1 MPELYVI
8 YTEDRKTKPSEIS
21 LSQEFF
27 DGKKCCLDVKV
38 KMIYDG
44 KEAKEYS
51 WSKSHFY
58 FVDKPCCKYARN
70 CL

>member
-44 KEAKEYS
+44 KEGNIIYQYISEYFMQFIIY
-51 WSKSHFY
+51 KI
-58 FVDKPCCKYARN
+58 
-70 CL
+70 

>member
-27 DGKKCCLDVKV
+27 DGKKCCIDVKV

-44 KEAKEYS
+44 KEGNIIYQYISEYFMQFIIY
-51 WSKSHFY
+51 KI
-58 FVDKPCCKYARN
+58 
-70 CL
+70 

>member
-44 KEAKEYS
+44 KEGNKE
-51 WSKSHFY
+51 FY
-58 FVDKPCCKYARN
+58 IKNYFKNK
-70 CL
+70 